1 MAKTK
6 IVPLNI
12 GTGSKQ
18 AYQPIQCEVMRSKR
32 KTLALYIKQQK
43 VVVRCPWAA
52 SNAEVDEFIENNQD
66 WIQERLREE
75 QLIEQETLRIEKGA
89 KIFYRARELTI
100 VFKEGR
106 KERILINGDKFII
119 QGHKLN
125 AAKAKIQVEDYLI
138 DKASEYIIPR
148 AKGLANYLGVDH
160 KITEIK
166 LRKTKSKW
174 GHCTSQGI
182 IQYNWLIM
190 LAPYSIIDY
199 MITHEVCHMIHM
211 DHSRRFWNLV
221 GSICAD
227 YEHYIDWL
235 KTHEHRFWFD

>member
-1 MAKTK
+1 MARSKV
-6 IVPLNI
+6 VPLNI
-12 GTGSKQ
+12 GTVTKHFS
-18 AYQPIQCEVMRSKR
+18 QPYQCEVLRSKR

-43 VVVRCPWAA
+43 VVVRCPNRA
-52 SNAEVDEFIENNQD
+52 SKAEVNDFIKNNHD
-66 WIQERLREE
+66 WIQERLYEE
-75 QLIEQETLRIEKGA
+75 QLLEQETLKIEKGA

-106 KERILINGDKFII
+106 KQRILINGDKFII

-138 DKASEYIIPR
+138 DKASEYILPR
-148 AKGLANYLGVDH
+148 ARGLARFVGVDQ

-174 GHCTSQGI
+174 GHCTSQGV

-199 MITHEVCHMIHM
+199 MITHEVCHLIYM
-211 DHSRRFWNLV
+211 DHSKRYWELV
-221 GSICAD
+221 DSICPNSES
-227 YEHYIDWL
+227 YVDWL
-235 KTHEHRFWFD
+235 KQHEHRLYF